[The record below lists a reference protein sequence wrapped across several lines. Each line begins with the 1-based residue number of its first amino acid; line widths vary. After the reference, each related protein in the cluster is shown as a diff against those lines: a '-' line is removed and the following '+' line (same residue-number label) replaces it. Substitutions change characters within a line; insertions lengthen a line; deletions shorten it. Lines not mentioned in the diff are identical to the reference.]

1 MNGSNSS
8 SFNIRSIRSL
18 GYSDTLSDQ
27 EVFNDWYDD
36 IATDQQRE
44 QHKDLYS
51 KAVKPTLTS
60 PLLQATGP
68 VDYLKDLTGAF
79 AQSAVPTY
87 QSITTAGRTSKNI
100 REMSGTAGIF
110 NTMMQMSQIEDSP
123 YFGAY
128 DMSTGSRLR
137 ADIDYKKFAQ
147 DARDIQSS
155 RIAEQVLHNQK
166 TMKEQ
171 INNYMENNP
180 KYKAHQE
187 YRAQNPLGFPSNAIE
202 VAEWAGILIPEI
214 LPQIAAFKYG
224 GPKGSLA
231 YNAARILGAEIA
243 EDMER
248 NIEAGENPAQAYEK
262 GLVTASVSTA
272 AQAYLENLGLPR
284 FMKKRWGSSATADYL
299 NSFNYKT
306 KKKVFDTLRKVPGF
320 TEKNWR
326 SWSANK
332 WSRVLG
338 GAIKEAATEWTQ
350 EVIDSNIDAGM
361 GYGTGQEVF
370 DAMFGEQA
378 KQNIIGGL
386 LGGGAVR
393 AFYTTPQE
401 LRFDFDEVI
410 KENSGPTGTNAKNTK
425 IQALKEAS
433 DDLKAEE
440 GKLSFAKDQIRNENL
455 IAEAELF
462 KKTLPTKILSDE
474 DYMGAIIKEME
485 GISRKL
491 PIKINED
498 KLIKDETNAS
508 TAQLIKK
515 NLNSPTHKKL
525 LEVYAKMV
533 KDGKSD
539 NAIFDALNIPKGE
552 VRNSILD
559 SIAKQFKRDY
569 GKLDSS
575 KNNPYVRD
583 KFILQDG
590 MDINTLTEADALALI
605 RATTNDAKKAVIKTS
620 INRAFKGKINEKEI
634 NKLVNATYDNYKDNS
649 LEKSIEIKEKKI
661 AKGKQAY
668 IDTKEGKANKR
679 KEEGAIKQNVVVLSK
694 ALKPVIIKDPI
705 KAWDDIKRI
714 AVSPG
719 QHQTIIGVIN
729 KLSKSEFK
737 SLIKNVPELIEL
749 VNNGSIAGKD
759 LAADKKIAASV
770 LIGQDIPEVVSE
782 KTPPHQRNI
791 VSQTSIDK
799 LEAQMESLRE
809 QLVDYGE
816 QGDQDGIKTTK
827 EQIAALQAKIDGDKP
842 KVVEGTLDANK
853 APIKR
858 MEAAN
863 AKLLADL
870 RAGKEVSTDD
880 LKQAGIKTED
890 KKQNALD
897 DMADNN
903 NLPKQNNNETWEQ
916 NEAIA
921 DQDAIEEINDLFKED
936 PC

>member
-1 MNGSNSS
+1 
-8 SFNIRSIRSL
+8 
-18 GYSDTLSDQ
+18 
-27 EVFNDWYDD
+27 
-36 IATDQQRE
+36 
-44 QHKDLYS
+44 
-51 KAVKPTLTS
+51 
-60 PLLQATGP
+60 
-68 VDYLKDLTGAF
+68 
-79 AQSAVPTY
+79 
-87 QSITTAGRTSKNI
+87 
-100 REMSGTAGIF
+100 
-110 NTMMQMSQIEDSP
+110 
-123 YFGAY
+123 
-128 DMSTGSRLR
+128 
-137 ADIDYKKFAQ
+137 
-147 DARDIQSS
+147 
-155 RIAEQVLHNQK
+155 
-166 TMKEQ
+166 
-171 INNYMENNP
+171 
-180 KYKAHQE
+180 
-187 YRAQNPLGFPSNAIE
+187 
-202 VAEWAGILIPEI
+202 
-214 LPQIAAFKYG
+214 
-224 GPKGSLA
+224 
-231 YNAARILGAEIA
+231 
-243 EDMER
+243 
-248 NIEAGENPAQAYEK
+248 
-262 GLVTASVSTA
+262 
-272 AQAYLENLGLPR
+272 
-284 FMKKRWGSSATADYL
+284 
-299 NSFNYKT
+299 
-306 KKKVFDTLRKVPGF
+306 
-320 TEKNWR
+320 
-326 SWSANK
+326 
-332 WSRVLG
+332 
-338 GAIKEAATEWTQ
+338 
-350 EVIDSNIDAGM
+350 
-361 GYGTGQEVF
+361 
-370 DAMFGEQA
+370 
-378 KQNIIGGL
+378 
-386 LGGGAVR
+386 
-393 AFYTTPQE
+393 
-401 LRFDFDEVI
+401 
-410 KENSGPTGTNAKNTK
+410 
-425 IQALKEAS
+425 
-433 DDLKAEE
+433 
-440 GKLSFAKDQIRNENL
+440 
-455 IAEAELF
+455 
-462 KKTLPTKILSDE
+462 
-474 DYMGAIIKEME
+474 MGAIIKEME
-485 GISRKL
+485 GISQKL

-539 NAIFDALNIPKGE
+539 NAIFDALNIPKGK

-661 AKGKQAY
+661 AKGKQTY
-668 IDTKEGKANKR
+668 IDTKEGKAAKK
-679 KEEGAIKQNVVVLSK
+679 KEEGAIKQNVVVYSK

-705 KAWDDIKRI
+705 KAWENIKDIKNKPI
-714 AVSPG
+714 KNVDSL
-719 QHQTIIGVIN
+719 IIGIIN
-729 KLSKSEFK
+729 KLSKSELG
-737 SLIKNVPELIEL
+737 SLINNVPDLIKLENITG
-749 VNNGSIAGKD
+749 VD
-759 LAADKKIAASV
+759 TDADKKIIASE
-770 LIGQDIPEVVSE
+770 LIGQDIPKVDPEETSPYE
-782 KTPPHQRNI
+782 RNI

-799 LEAQMESLRE
+799 LEAQMESLKE

-842 KVVEGTLDANK
+842 KVVEGTLDAND

-863 AKLLADL
+863 SKLLADL
-870 RAGKEVSTDD
+870 RAGKKVSTDD